1 MSRTITNG
9 FVRNFLG
16 NAPSWYKLTIIGFLL
31 LNPIVMV
38 TLGPVVAG
46 WLLVVEFIFTLAMAL
61 KCYPLQPGGLLALE
75 AVFLGLTTAGAVK
88 SEIEHALEVLLLL
101 IFMVAGIY
109 FMKDLLLYVFTKMLL
124 RVRNKLAIS
133 VLFSFVAAVMSAF
146 LDALTVTAVVISIGV
161 GFYSIYHK
169 VASGKHYDHDH
180 DHQDD
185 QQVHDQHRLD
195 LENFR
200 SFLRSLLM
208 HAAVGTALGGVCTLV
223 GEPQNII
230 IGERAGWG
238 FVEFF
243 FRMAPVSLPV
253 LVVGLIT
260 AAILEITGWFG
271 YGAKLP
277 ANVRQILEDYD
288 RNEDEKRTPRQVA
301 SLMAQGGVAMWLV
314 VGLIFHLASVGL
326 IGLSVIVLAT
336 VLTGIVEEHRIGH
349 AFEEALPFTALL
361 VVFFAVVAVI
371 NDQQLFTPVI
381 NQVLM
386 LEGTQQIAAFY
397 LANGILSMISDN
409 VFVATVYIGEVTDAL
424 LSGRIT
430 RDQFDMLAIAI
441 NTGTNIPSVATPN
454 GQAAFLFLLT
464 SAVAPLIRLSY
475 IRMVIMAL
483 PYTITMSITGLVMS
497 LYVLTPMTEKM
508 YDAGF
513 IHHASTTAPSGAT
526 DGGHH

>member
-1 MSRTITNG
+1 MARTVAQG

-16 NAPSWYKLTIIGFLL
+16 NAPGWYKLAIVGFLL
-31 LNPIVMV
+31 LNPIVMH

-46 WLLVVEFIFTLAMAL
+46 WLLVIEFIFTLAMAL

-88 SEIEHALEVLLLL
+88 SEVEHAFEVLLLL

-109 FMKDLLLYVFTKMLL
+109 FMKDLLLYVFTKLL
-124 RVRNKLAIS
+124 VRVRNKILLS
-133 VLFSFVAAVMSAF
+133 LLFSFIAAVLSAF

-169 VASGKHYDHDH
+169 VASGKHFDHDH

-185 QQVHDQHRLD
+185 QLVHDQNRED

-200 SFLRSLLM
+200 LFLRGLLM

-230 IGERAGWG
+230 IAQSAGWG
-238 FVEFF
+238 FIEFF
-243 FRMAPVSLPV
+243 FRMAPVSMPV
-253 LVVGLIT
+253 LAVGLMT
-260 AAILEITGWFG
+260 VVVVEYAGWFG
-271 YGAKLP
+271 YGGKLP
-277 ANVRQILEDYD
+277 ANVRKILEDYD
-288 RNEDEKRTPRQVA
+288 KVEDEKRTPREVA
-301 SLMAQGGVAMWLV
+301 SLAAQAGVGIWLV
-314 VGLIFHLASVGL
+314 VALIFHLGSVGL

-336 VLTGIVEEHRIGH
+336 VLTGIIEEHRIGH

-361 VVFFAVVAVI
+361 VVFFAIVAVI
-371 NDQQLFTPVI
+371 NDQQLFGPII
-381 NQVLM
+381 NRVLE
-386 LEGTQQIAAFY
+386 LEGQTQIAAFY
-397 LANGILSMISDN
+397 MANGVLSMISDN
-409 VFVATVYIGEVTDAL
+409 VFVATIYIREVADAL
-424 LSGRIT
+424 ADGRIT

-464 SAVAPLIRLSY
+464 SALAPLIRLSY
-475 IRMVIMAL
+475 MRMVIMAL
-483 PYTITMSITGLVMS
+483 PYTITMSITGLLMTYY
-497 LYVLTPMTEKM
+497 LLQPMTDRM
-508 YDAGF
+508 YEMGL
-513 IHHASTTAPSGAT
+513 IHHAEAGPVAQPSE
-526 DGGHH
+526 GHH